1 MIQRICYV
9 WHIIVKLFSF
19 AFFGISSLIL
29 ALLMYP
35 VMHVVSG
42 FSETRFKKMGRK
54 LNHNYFIFYV
64 KVISSIGCIS
74 VKVKNKEDLS
84 KLRSKVVIANHPSIL
99 DVVILFSLVPNADCI
114 VKGDLVKNKFISLI
128 IKNLYIPNNIPFDEQ
143 LELAKKSMDEGNNL
157 IIFPEG
163 TRSKPGE
170 PWEFKKG
177 AARFALYSKNDIV
190 PVFFGG
196 NEKIGIR
203 KHDKML
209 QYHPT
214 ERFFYDLK
222 VLPPISIKEYEG
234 IPITKSATILT
245 KKMKEILEA
254 ELPQKPNSAENSAN
268 HL

>member
-1 MIQRICYV
+1 M
-9 WHIIVKLFSF
+9 
-19 AFFGISSLIL
+19 A
-29 ALLMYP
+29 
-35 VMHVVSG
+35 
-42 FSETRFKKMGRK
+42 RK
-54 LNHNYFIFYV
+54 LNHFFFKLYV
-64 KVISSIGCIS
+64 KIISFVGCIR
-74 VKVKNKEDLS
+74 VHVENKETLENI
-84 KLRSKVVIANHPSIL
+84 RSKVVIANHPSIL

-114 VKGDLVKNKFISLI
+114 VKGDLVKNKFVSLI
-128 IKNLYIPNNIPFDEQ
+128 IRNLYIPNNIPFDDQMEQ
-143 LELAKKSMDEGNNL
+143 AKKSMEEGNNL

-177 AARFALYSKNDIV
+177 AARFALYSKNDVI

-222 VLPPISIKEYEG
+222 VLSPISIKEYEN
-234 IPITKSATILT
+234 IPMTKSAIALT
-245 KKMKEILEA
+245 AKMKEILEK
-254 ELPQKPNSAENSAN
+254 ELVQQ
-268 HL
+268 

>member
-1 MIQRICYV
+1 MFRKIRYV
-9 WHIIVKLFSF
+9 WHIFVKLFSF
-19 AFFGISSLIL
+19 AFFGTCSLGL
-29 ALLMYP
+29 ALLLFP
-35 VMHVVSG
+35 IMHVMAG
-42 FSETRFKKMGRK
+42 FDEKKFKVFARRFNHFYFKLFVRVMETIHCIR
-54 LNHNYFIFYV
+54 V
-64 KVISSIGCIS
+64 KVD
-74 VKVKNKEDLS
+74 NKDTLKELH
-84 KLRSKVVIANHPSIL
+84 SKVVIANHPSIL

-114 VKGDLVKNKFISLI
+114 VKGDLVKNKFVSLI
-128 IKNLYIPNNIPFDEQ
+128 IRNLYIPNNIPFDEQ

-254 ELPQKPNSAENSAN
+254 ELLQKPNSPQNSAN
-268 HL
+268 HP